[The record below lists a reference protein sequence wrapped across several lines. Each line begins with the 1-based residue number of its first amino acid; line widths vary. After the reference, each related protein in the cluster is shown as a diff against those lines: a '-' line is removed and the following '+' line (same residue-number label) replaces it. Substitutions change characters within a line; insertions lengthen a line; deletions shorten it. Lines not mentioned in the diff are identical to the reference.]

1 MYYITDFCF
10 STGLPSTNGV
20 DCICNEAT
28 IPSASSVNLYAS
40 PAAIYFI
47 VTLTSFG
54 TSCKPINSS
63 DSAKRL
69 QKRKTKVQF
78 LDIELDFGT
87 GKYFALLRL
96 SRGQRGILEV
106 IILLSCLLP
115 YSKVLNLSV
124 FGAGCCLYFLH
135 LGE

>member
-1 MYYITDFCF
+1 MHFITNFCF
-10 STGLPSTNGV
+10 CTGLPSTNNI

-28 IPSASSVNLYAS
+28 IPSGSSVNLYAN

-63 DSAKRL
+63 DSARRL
-69 QKRKTKVQF
+69 QKRKTKVHF
-78 LDIELDFGT
+78 LDIDLDFGN

-96 SRGQRGILEV
+96 SRGLRGILEV
-106 IILLSCLLP
+106 TFLLSGLLP
-115 YSKVLNLSV
+115 YD
-124 FGAGCCLYFLH
+124 
-135 LGE
+135 